1 MRIYDEANTTNASLQ
16 PFKYNEKELD
26 MMHGLNTYDYGA
38 RQYYSALP
46 VWDRVDPL
54 AEKYGPTSPYVYCLN
69 DPIKHIDPDGKAPG
83 DFFKTIREA
92 AIDFGKFYNDN
103 SIREDR
109 EYGSSIFAVTNK
121 DGIKGYSYTIPNVG
135 KSDEVFVSTPDFS
148 YKVVADIHTHGAYS
162 EEHYN
167 NEFSGT
173 RTNKE
178 LKLISTDAQRKN
190 VPNGDLGDSNKLKL
204 PSFLVTPNGS
214 LQQYNPRTGQIRIIS
229 NDMPSDH
236 RDPDRLNTV
245 GTEETKPFNAAAKMA
260 VYRKITYH
268 NW

>member
-1 MRIYDEANTTNASLQ
+1 MSGINL
-16 PFKYNEKELD
+16 
-26 MMHGLNTYDYGA
+26 YDYGA
-38 RQYYSALP
+38 RFYDP
-46 VWDRVDPL
+46 VLGRFTTQDPL

-69 DPIKHIDPDGKAPG
+69 DPIKHIDPDGKASG

-190 VPNGDLGDSNKLKL
+190 VPNGDLGDSNKLKQ

-245 GTEETKPFNAAAKMA
+245 GNEETKSFNAAAKMA